1 MGVLRDAQE
10 IRGQTGNSLKR
21 AVVGEL
27 QFQPEI
33 GCAEHLDNF
42 LKQVAALSAD
52 AHEITL
58 DRSLDFD
65 LAVLDLLHSLS
76 SLFDRYTGLNRN
88 LLPRGSAGGRSN
100 GAIRKVF
107 ERNLALGELLLKNID
122 DSLNFEIIDALN
134 DEFLVL
140 VVQFDL
146 RLRVLQIKPRLN
158 LLLGLLNGIQH
169 LGHVDDGDNVKA
181 IVGHEQSISAFE
193 HSPPRRGG
201 ECFC

>member
-1 MGVLRDAQE
+1 MRKKFGVRRL
-10 IRGQTGNSLKR
+10 NSLKR

-42 LKQVAALSAD
+42 LKQVAALGAD

-65 LAVLDLLHSLS
+65 LAVLDLLHNLS
-76 SLFDRYTGLNRN
+76 TLFNRYTGLNRN

-122 DSLNFEIIDALN
+122 DSLNFEIIDSLN

-140 VVQFDL
+140 DVQLDL
-146 RLRVLQIKPRLN
+146 RLRVLHISPSLSI
-158 LLLGLLNGIQH
+158 LSCLMHGIQEF
-169 LGHVDDGDNVKA
+169 VCVFDIVKIEA
-181 IVGHEQSISAFE
+181 IFGI
-193 HSPPRRGG
+193 
-201 ECFC
+201 C

>member
-1 MGVLRDAQE
+1 MRKKFGVRRL
-10 IRGQTGNSLKR
+10 NSLKR

-42 LKQVAALSAD
+42 LKQVAALGAD

-65 LAVLDLLHSLS
+65 LAVLDLLHYLS
-76 SLFDRYTGLNRN
+76 TLFDRYTGLNRN

-107 ERNLALGELLLKNID
+107 ERRSEEHTSELQSRLHLVCRLLLEK
-122 DSLNFEIIDALN
+122 
-134 DEFLVL
+134 
-140 VVQFDL
+140 
-146 RLRVLQIKPRLN
+146 K
-158 LLLGLLNGIQH
+158 
-169 LGHVDDGDNVKA
+169 KKKK
-181 IVGHEQSISAFE
+181 
-193 HSPPRRGG
+193 
-201 ECFC
+201 